1 MSEQQQSSENDWIQ
15 EASEKALEFLAVLAA
30 DGPEAEADRPRV
42 FDRMMLELDD
52 PAKLHTMLYSL
63 VWLAHCMRTSAAGDD
78 EPGTWTFEIHTP
90 LGLVPVDQ
98 AEPEV
103 RWVARW
109 LIACMNGDAGAAAD
123 LWFSVPDD
131 NEAVA
136 RKTAKFLSGPLLAFL
151 GHSVRE
157 FLAAGRPL
165 VMPTGADS

>member
-1 MSEQQQSSENDWIQ
+1 MSGERQSAEKDWIV
-15 EASEKALEFLAVLAA
+15 EASNRALEFLAVLATDDPQA
-30 DGPEAEADRPRV
+30 VEDRPRV

-123 LWFSVPDD
+123 LWFSVPDT
-131 NEAVA
+131 EQAAGAVSKA
-136 RKTAKFLSGPLLAFL
+136 LGGPVLAFL
-151 GHSVRE
+151 SHSVRE

-165 VMPTGADS
+165 NIPPGAQS